1 MALVSSGQIKLPQPH
16 APIRQLLNAGRNDE
30 AIALLKSALAAKP
43 DDLAARE
50 LMFDAH
56 FQKRSWSGAL
66 AELEILRKAK
76 PDSLRYWTFL
86 ISTLSNMKRYAEA
99 ATEARQYLAEHGE
112 NIGVLNNLKV
122 AYFYLG
128 KIDEAVRC
136 GQRVLELHD
145 AEAWRHFDGAQLGP
159 SADRAGK
166 SVISFSLWG
175 RHAAYNY
182 GALINMALAPKVYPG
197 WTCRFYVGADV
208 PPAVI
213 DRLVGEGAEVVP
225 FAASPDVP
233 PMYARFLPLA
243 DPTVARF
250 LSRDTDSRLNE
261 AEAELVA
268 AWTESGLPFHV
279 IRGHVLHTEPIM
291 GQLWGGRA
299 DCGVDI
305 VKMMRSFSSSK
316 YGYDQAMLAFKLW
329 PLIRNHA
336 LVHDRHYRLAGVRTI
351 PITVDKLGTGYQNLE
366 SIGKEIARL
375 GIAPIAELEAGPVWR

>member
-1 MALVSSGQIKLPQPH
+1 
-16 APIRQLLNAGRNDE
+16 
-30 AIALLKSALAAKP
+30 
-43 DDLAARE
+43 
-50 LMFDAH
+50 MFDAH
-56 FQKRSWSGAL
+56 FQKRGWDDAL
-66 AELEILRKAK
+66 AEVVLLRKAK
-76 PDSLRYWTFL
+76 PDSLRYRTFL

-99 ATEARQYLAEHGE
+99 VVEAKSYLAEHGE

-122 AYFYLG
+122 AYFFLG
-128 KIDEAVRC
+128 KIDDAVRC

-145 AEAWRHFDGAQLGP
+145 AEAWRHFDGAQLAP
-159 SADRAGK
+159 SAGRAGK

-197 WTCRFYVGADV
+197 WICRFYVGADV
-208 PPAVI
+208 PQAVL
-213 DRLVGEGAEVVP
+213 DRLLAAGAEVVP
-225 FAASPDVP
+225 FAAFPDVP

-243 DPTVARF
+243 DPAVARF

-279 IRGHVLHTEPIM
+279 IRDHVLHTEPIM

-305 VKMMRSFSSSK
+305 LAMTRSFASSK

-336 LVHDRHYRLAGVRTI
+336 LVHDRYYRLAGVRTI
-351 PITVDKLGTGYQNLE
+351 PITVDKLGAGYQNLDF
-366 SIGKEIARL
+366 IRKEIARL
-375 GIAPIAELEAGPVWR
+375 GIAPIAELETGPVWQ